1 MRSIRRALILAA
13 GIGLAA
19 CSKPEPPPERTEPWP
34 ANPPEAA
41 QPAPKIHYA
50 LSKESRV
57 DVSLRARDAKLTG
70 EIRVVEG
77 QLEVDLMRLDRTR
90 GTVRVDVGSILMG
103 AGDEGAGEKTE
114 TDRDQTS
121 EARNWLDLGSNQP
134 ESVRAR
140 KRWAEF
146 TISEIPE
153 VSAEAAHEG
162 KVTRRGRAAP
172 LIDSPGEDAGDA
184 GGEGAA
190 AVSEIRR
197 VALVAVGALTFHGF
211 RVEHRAR
218 LRAEFH
224 YPATA
229 TATTTPTRVVVET
242 RSPLI
247 VPLAAHD
254 IKPRDASGTFV
265 AEGTKLLG
273 TKVGRDARVSLRLV
287 ATPLR

>member
-1 MRSIRRALILAA
+1 MSSVRRALVLTACL
-13 GIGLAA
+13 GLAA

-34 ANPPEAA
+34 AHPPETAR
-41 QPAPKIHYA
+41 PTPKIRYA
-50 LSKESRV
+50 LSSESRV

-70 EIRVVEG
+70 EIRVVQG

-103 AGDEGAGEKTE
+103 AGDGTD

-140 KRWAEF
+140 RRWAEF
-146 TISEIPE
+146 AISEIAE

-162 KVTRRGRAAP
+162 KVTQRGRAAP
-172 LIDSPGEDAGDA
+172 LTDSPGEDAGDA
-184 GGEGAA
+184 GDEPAA
-190 AVSEIRR
+190 PVSEIRQ
-197 VALVAVGALTFHGF
+197 VGLVAVGALTFHGF
-211 RVEHRAR
+211 RVEHRTR
-218 LRAEFH
+218 LRAQFH
-224 YPATA
+224 YPAAA

-254 IKPRDASGTFV
+254 IKPRDASGTFI
-265 AEGTKLLG
+265 AEGTKMLG
-273 TKVGRDARVSLRLV
+273 TKVGRDARVSLQLV